1 MDGSL
6 QKAAR
11 ALLCPVNKYA
21 LGVFFMPGTDCIRC
35 WAPRA
40 EPWGKP
46 ASGHVLCCYDLEGE
60 MDTELEVT
68 GVL

>member
-1 MDGSL
+1 
-6 QKAAR
+6 
-11 ALLCPVNKYA
+11 
-21 LGVFFMPGTDCIRC
+21 MPGTDCIRC

-40 EPWGKP
+40 EPWGKA
-46 ASGHVLCCYDLEGE
+46 ASGRVLCCYDLEGK